1 MGFLDNI
8 LKTASKVKKIVDDIQ
23 DSAVTNTLNEKIHSE
38 HSANVTLTIPLG
50 IEARLCNRFFFDTDK
65 DGNSVEIKTS
75 MTVDNRFHQFSS
87 GAAEID
93 ISFAYSPEISDP
105 EQWTE
110 WDIGV
115 PAICVGQE
123 PWLNDILVAHL
134 NGKPLPSD
142 SSVSKVSG
150 HQNILYKT
158 TLKKNDSYYVAYHFH
173 RGFDKKNFYQITAS
187 YPKNFVGKPI
197 EKIFTDALD
206 LIACTYTENK

>member
-1 MGFLDNI
+1 MGFLDNVI
-8 LKTASKVKKIVDDIQ
+8 KTAKNVKKIVDDIQ
-23 DSAVTNTLNEKIHSE
+23 DSAVSNTLNEKIHSE
-38 HSANVTLTIPLG
+38 YPSSITLTMPLG
-50 IEARLCNRFFFDTDK
+50 ISARLCNESFFDTDNQ
-65 DGNSVEIKTS
+65 GNSFEIKTS

-93 ISFAYSPEISDP
+93 ISFAYSPDITDP
-105 EQWTE
+105 NEWVD

-123 PWLNDILVAHL
+123 RWLNDVLTAHL
-134 NGKPLPSD
+134 NGKPLPNN

-150 HQNILYKT
+150 VQNILYKT
-158 TLKKNDSYYVAYHFH
+158 TLKKNDTYYVSYHFH

-187 YPKNFVGKPI
+187 YPIGFVGKPI
-197 EKIFTDALD
+197 EKIFTDALE